1 MLYHNSSYR
10 SSLNSQVVKLN
21 SPQSQCN
28 YFWPLLKKE
37 ILLKKKK
44 KKTFCMNKEENH
56 YSGNRM
62 CLTEYDLGTS
72 ELILEGKWTHT
83 IFSF

>member
-1 MLYHNSSYR
+1 
-10 SSLNSQVVKLN
+10 
-21 SPQSQCN
+21 
-28 YFWPLLKKE
+28 
-37 ILLKKKK
+37 
-44 KKTFCMNKEENH
+44 MNKEENH

-83 IFSF
+83 MFSF